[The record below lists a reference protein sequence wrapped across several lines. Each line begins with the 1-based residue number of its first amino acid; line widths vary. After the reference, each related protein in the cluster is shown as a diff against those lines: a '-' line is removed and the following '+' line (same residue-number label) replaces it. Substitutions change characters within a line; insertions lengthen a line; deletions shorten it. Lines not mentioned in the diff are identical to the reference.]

1 MRQQPT
7 VNGPVM
13 RVIIVTRMSAWSTS
27 PVLQP
32 TLPSFVSNGS
42 GPPDAQVGRRGVV
55 RRVSKA
61 DIVRTLQHGP
71 LGAHPHGS
79 ARTFKHERLDDPRA
93 AVLHGR
99 YANRTSLQRSS
110 HPYIRLGGARR
121 LLLVKVRLC
130 ELLGGNLR

>member
-61 DIVRTLQHGP
+61 DIVRTHGC
-71 LGAHPHGS
+71 